1 MCADTE
7 SQKSIKVVMTMDNIK
22 SQLNEYLSGEDLIK
36 ALTVLPPYR
45 EGLESIPERLTAL
58 LDIYKIFIHSKSTP
72 DIYNRLYLALLNSL
86 EKKNTLLEVELQND
100 NFRAI
105 KGLKRYGVIGGLE
118 SFRITG
124 TAGLGKTSSVQR
136 CSEIIADKI
145 LISRNPYREII
156 PIMFIECVAD
166 GSFKSLLYSILQE
179 ADRLLGTSY
188 FASNKHVT
196 ATVDALLAAVSNVL
210 INHVAVLVIDEIER
224 VANDSR
230 KGITLIN
237 YLTQLVNQ
245 SNIAICFVGN
255 ESANRYFEA
264 KEYMSRRTIGIS
276 IRKMDYDDYYY
287 NFVRI
292 LFNYQYTLHRVEFNA
307 EFARLL
313 YKLSSGIPSMLV
325 SLFAETQ
332 RNVILN
338 GTEELTPSAFEAT
351 FKENFSNMAPYI
363 ELEKVKVPTKK
374 ELTEVKT
381 AEPVPLDDQYLLYR
395 IQEQTKRDYQ
405 KFISLLKDTVSVE
418 YVRL

>member
-1 MCADTE
+1 
-7 SQKSIKVVMTMDNIK
+7 MDNVK
-22 SQLNEYLSGEDLIK
+22 EQLNKYLSGDELIK
-36 ALTVLPPYR
+36 ALTALPPYR
-45 EGLESIPERLTAL
+45 EGLTDIPDRLTAL
-58 LDIYKIFIHSKSTP
+58 LDIYKIFIPSRSTL

-86 EKKNTLLEVELQND
+86 EKKSTLLEVSLQND
-100 NFRAI
+100 NFRAV

-136 CSEIIADKI
+136 CSEIITDKI
-145 LISRNPYREII
+145 LISSNPYREII
-156 PIMFIECVAD
+156 PILFIECVAD

-179 ADRLLGTSY
+179 VDRLLNTTY
-188 FASNKHVT
+188 FVSNRHVT

-255 ESANRYFEA
+255 ESANRYFET
-264 KEYMSRRTIGIS
+264 KGYMSRRTIGIS
-276 IRKMDYDDYYY
+276 INKMEYDDYYF

-292 LFNYQYTLHRVEFNA
+292 LFNYQYTLKKVEFNA

-313 YKLSSGIPSMLV
+313 YKLSNGIPSMLV

-332 RNVILN
+332 RNVILS
-338 GTEELTPSAFEAT
+338 GKEELTPAAFEAT
-351 FKENFSNMAPYI
+351 FKDNFSTMAPYI
-363 ELEKVKVPTKK
+363 ELEKIKVPVKK
-374 ELTEVKT
+374 EAAEVKINKT
-381 AEPVPLDDQYLLYR
+381 IPIDEQYLLYR
-395 IQEQTKRDYQ
+395 IKEQSGKDFN
-405 KFISLLKDTVSVE
+405 KFISSLKDYIAVE
-418 YVRL
+418 YIAL

>member
-1 MCADTE
+1 
-7 SQKSIKVVMTMDNIK
+7 MDNLK
-22 SQLNEYLSGEDLIK
+22 EQLNKYLSGDELIN

-45 EGLESIPERLTAL
+45 EGLTDIPDRLTAL
-58 LDIYKIFIHSKSTP
+58 LDIYKIYIPSKSAT

-100 NFRAI
+100 NFRAV

-136 CSEIIADKI
+136 CAEIITDKK
-145 LISRNPYREII
+145 LISNNPYKEII
-156 PIMFIECVAD
+156 PVLFIECVAD

-179 ADRLLGTSY
+179 VDRLLNTSY
-188 FASNKHVT
+188 FVSNRHVT

-255 ESANRYFEA
+255 ESANRYFET

-287 NFVRI
+287 NFVRT
-292 LFNYQYTLHRVEFNA
+292 LFNYQYTLKKVEFNA
-307 EFARLL
+307 EYARLL
-313 YKLSSGIPSMLV
+313 YKLSNGIPSMLV

-332 RNVILN
+332 RSAILS
-338 GTEELTPSAFEAT
+338 GKEELTPAEFETT
-351 FKENFSNMAPYI
+351 FKDNFSTMAPYI
-363 ELEKVKVPTKK
+363 ELDKIKIPVKK
-374 ELTEVKT
+374 EVTEIIESKS
-381 AEPVPLDDQYLLYR
+381 VPIDEQYLLYR
-395 IQEQTKRDYQ
+395 IREQSGKDLNR
-405 KFISLLKDTVSVE
+405 FIGLLKDYIGVE
-418 YVRL
+418 YIKL

>member
-1 MCADTE
+1 
-7 SQKSIKVVMTMDNIK
+7 MDNLK
-22 SQLNEYLSGEDLIK
+22 EQLNKYLSGDELIN

-45 EGLESIPERLTAL
+45 EGLTDIPDRLTAL
-58 LDIYKIFIHSKSTP
+58 LDIYKIYIPSKSAT

-100 NFRAI
+100 NFRAV

-136 CSEIIADKI
+136 CAEIITDKK
-145 LISRNPYREII
+145 LISNNPYKEII
-156 PIMFIECVAD
+156 PVLFIECVAD

-179 ADRLLGTSY
+179 VDRLLNTSY
-188 FASNKHVT
+188 FASNRHVT

-255 ESANRYFEA
+255 ESANRYFET

-292 LFNYQYTLHRVEFNA
+292 LFNYQYTLKKVEFNA
-307 EFARLL
+307 EYARLL
-313 YKLSSGIPSMLV
+313 YKLSNGIPSMLV

-332 RNVILN
+332 RSAILS
-338 GTEELTPSAFEAT
+338 GKEELTPAEFETT
-351 FKENFSNMAPYI
+351 FKDNFSTMAPYI
-363 ELEKVKVPTKK
+363 ELDKIKIPVKK
-374 ELTEVKT
+374 EVTEIIESKS
-381 AEPVPLDDQYLLYR
+381 VPIDEQYLLYR
-395 IQEQTKRDYQ
+395 IREQSGKDLIR
-405 KFISLLKDTVSVE
+405 FIGLLKDYIDVE
-418 YVRL
+418 YIKL

>member
-1 MCADTE
+1 
-7 SQKSIKVVMTMDNIK
+7 MDNLK
-22 SQLNEYLSGEDLIK
+22 EQLNKYLSGDELIN

-45 EGLESIPERLTAL
+45 EGLTDIPDRLTAL
-58 LDIYKIFIHSKSTP
+58 LDIYKIYIPSKSAT

-100 NFRAI
+100 NFRAV

-136 CSEIIADKI
+136 CAEIITDKK
-145 LISRNPYREII
+145 LISNNPYKEII
-156 PIMFIECVAD
+156 PVLFIECVAD

-179 ADRLLGTSY
+179 VDRLLNTSY
-188 FASNKHVT
+188 FASNRHVT

-255 ESANRYFEA
+255 ESANRYFET

-292 LFNYQYTLHRVEFNA
+292 LFNYQYTLKKVEFNA
-307 EFARLL
+307 EYARLL
-313 YKLSSGIPSMLV
+313 YKLSNGIPSMLV
-325 SLFAETQ
+325 SLFAEIG
-332 RNVILN
+332 RAHV
-338 GTEELTPSAFEAT
+338 
-351 FKENFSNMAPYI
+351 
-363 ELEKVKVPTKK
+363 
-374 ELTEVKT
+374 
-381 AEPVPLDDQYLLYR
+381 
-395 IQEQTKRDYQ
+395 
-405 KFISLLKDTVSVE
+405 
-418 YVRL
+418 

>member
-1 MCADTE
+1 
-7 SQKSIKVVMTMDNIK
+7 MDNVK
-22 SQLNEYLSGEDLIK
+22 EQLNKYLSGDELIK

-45 EGLESIPERLTAL
+45 EGLTDIPNRLTAL
-58 LDIYKIFIHSKSTP
+58 LDIYKIFIPSRRAP

-86 EKKNTLLEVELQND
+86 EKKNTLLEVSLQND
-100 NFRAI
+100 NFRAV

-136 CSEIIADKI
+136 CSEIITDKI
-145 LISRNPYREII
+145 LISSNPYREII
-156 PIMFIECVAD
+156 PILFIECVAD

-179 ADRLLGTSY
+179 VDRLLNTTY
-188 FASNKHVT
+188 FVSNRHVT

-245 SNIAICFVGN
+245 SNVAICFVGN
-255 ESANRYFEA
+255 ESANRYFET

-276 IRKMDYDDYYY
+276 INKMEYDDYYF

-292 LFNYQYTLHRVEFNA
+292 LFNYQYTLHKVEFNV

-313 YKLSSGIPSMLV
+313 YKLSNGIPSMLV

-332 RNVILN
+332 RNVILS
-338 GTEELTPSAFEAT
+338 GKEELSPAAFEAT
-351 FKENFSNMAPYI
+351 FKDNFSTMVPYI
-363 ELEKVKVPTKK
+363 ELGKIKVPVKK
-374 ELTEVKT
+374 EVAEVKANT
-381 AEPVPLDDQYLLYR
+381 IIAIDEQYLLYR
-395 IQEQTKRDYQ
+395 VREQSGKDFN
-405 KFISLLKDTVSVE
+405 KFISLLKDNIAVE
-418 YVRL
+418 YIKL

>member
-1 MCADTE
+1 
-7 SQKSIKVVMTMDNIK
+7 MDNLK
-22 SQLNEYLSGEDLIK
+22 EQLNKYLSGDELIN

-45 EGLESIPERLTAL
+45 EGLTDIPDRLTAL
-58 LDIYKIFIHSKSTP
+58 LDIYKIYIPSKSAT

-100 NFRAI
+100 NFRVV

-136 CSEIIADKI
+136 CAEIITDKK
-145 LISRNPYREII
+145 LISNNPYKEII
-156 PIMFIECVAD
+156 PVLFIECVAD

-179 ADRLLGTSY
+179 VDRLLNTSY
-188 FASNKHVT
+188 FVSNRHVT

-255 ESANRYFEA
+255 ESANRYFET

-292 LFNYQYTLHRVEFNA
+292 LFNYQYTLKKVEFNA
-307 EFARLL
+307 EYARLL
-313 YKLSSGIPSMLV
+313 YKLSNGIPSMLV

-332 RNVILN
+332 RSAILS
-338 GTEELTPSAFEAT
+338 GKEELTPAEFETT
-351 FKENFSNMAPYI
+351 FKDNFSTMAPYI
-363 ELEKVKVPTKK
+363 ELDKIKIPVKK
-374 ELTEVKT
+374 EVTEIIESKS
-381 AEPVPLDDQYLLYR
+381 VPIDEQYLLYR
-395 IQEQTKRDYQ
+395 IREQSGKDLIR
-405 KFISLLKDTVSVE
+405 FIGLLKDYIDVE
-418 YVRL
+418 YIKL

>member
-1 MCADTE
+1 MD
-7 SQKSIKVVMTMDNIK
+7 KIKE
-22 SQLNEYLSGEDLIK
+22 QLNKYLSGDELIK

-45 EGLESIPERLTAL
+45 EGLTDIPDRLTAL
-58 LDIYKIFIHSKSTP
+58 LEIYKIFIPSRSTP

-86 EKKNTLLEVELQND
+86 EKKNTLLEVGLQND
-100 NFRAI
+100 NFRAV

-136 CSEIIADKI
+136 CSEIITDKI
-145 LISRNPYREII
+145 LKSSNPYREII
-156 PIMFIECVAD
+156 PILFIECVAD

-179 ADRLLGTSY
+179 VDRSLNTSY
-188 FASNKHVT
+188 FVSNKHVT

-255 ESANRYFEA
+255 ESANRYFET

-276 IRKMDYDDYYY
+276 INKMDYDDYYY
-287 NFVRI
+287 SFVRV
-292 LFNYQYTLHRVEFNA
+292 LFNYQYTLKKAEFSA
-307 EFARLL
+307 EFARVL
-313 YKLSSGIPSMLV
+313 YKLSNGIPSMLV
-325 SLFAETQ
+325 SLFVETQ
-332 RNVILN
+332 RNVILS
-338 GTEELTPSAFEAT
+338 GKEELTPATFEAT
-351 FKENFSNMAPYI
+351 FKDNFSTMAPHI
-363 ELEKVKVPTKK
+363 ELEKIKVPVKK
-374 ELTEVKT
+374 EVAEVRETKT
-381 AEPVPLDDQYLLYR
+381 VPFEEQYLLYR
-395 IQEQTKRDYQ
+395 IREQAGKDFN
-405 KFISLLKDTVSVE
+405 KFIGLLKDNIAVE
-418 YVRL
+418 YIKP

>member
-1 MCADTE
+1 
-7 SQKSIKVVMTMDNIK
+7 MDNLK
-22 SQLNEYLSGEDLIK
+22 EQLNKYLAGEELIK
-36 ALTVLPPYR
+36 ELTVLPPYR
-45 EGLESIPERLTAL
+45 EGLTDIADRLAAL
-58 LDIYKIFIHSKSTP
+58 LDIYKIFIPSRSAV
-72 DIYNRLYLALLNSL
+72 DIYNRLYMAILNSL
-86 EKKNTLLEVELQND
+86 EKKNTLFEVRLQND

-136 CSEIIADKI
+136 CSEIIADRI
-145 LISRNPYREII
+145 LTSSNPKREII
-156 PIMFIECVAD
+156 PVLFIECVAD

-179 ADRLLGTSY
+179 IDRLLATTY

-196 ATVDALLAAVSNVL
+196 TTVDALLAAVSNVL

-224 VANDSR
+224 VANDTH

-255 ESANRYFEA
+255 ESANRYFET

-276 IRKMDYDDYYY
+276 IHKMNYDDYYY

-292 LFNYQYTLHRVEFNA
+292 LFNYQYTLRKVEFNA
-307 EFARLL
+307 EYARLL
-313 YKLSSGIPSMLV
+313 YKLSNGIPAMLV

-338 GTEELTPSAFEAT
+338 GEEELTSVAFEAT
-351 FKENFSNMAPYI
+351 FKDNFSTMAPYI
-363 ELEKVKVPTKK
+363 KQDKTKVPIKK
-374 ELTEVKT
+374 ETVEANETVAIDK
-381 AEPVPLDDQYLLYR
+381 QNLLHSVR
-395 IQEQTKRDYQ
+395 ERSGKDINR
-405 KFISLLKDTVSVE
+405 FIGLLKDSVSVE
-418 YVRL
+418 YVKLC

>member
-1 MCADTE
+1 
-7 SQKSIKVVMTMDNIK
+7 MDNLK
-22 SQLNEYLSGEDLIK
+22 EQLNKYLSGDELIN

-45 EGLESIPERLTAL
+45 EGVTDIPDRLTAL
-58 LDIYKIFIHSKSTP
+58 LDIYKIYIPSKSAT
-72 DIYNRLYLALLNSL
+72 DIYNRLYFALLNSL

-100 NFRAI
+100 NFRAV

-136 CSEIIADKI
+136 CAEIITDKK
-145 LISRNPYREII
+145 LISNNPYKEII
-156 PIMFIECVAD
+156 PVLFIECVAD

-179 ADRLLGTSY
+179 VDRLLNTSY
-188 FASNKHVT
+188 FASNRHVT

-255 ESANRYFEA
+255 ESANRYFET

-292 LFNYQYTLHRVEFNA
+292 LFNYQYTLKKVEFNA
-307 EFARLL
+307 EYARLL
-313 YKLSSGIPSMLV
+313 YKLSNGIPSMLV

-332 RNVILN
+332 RSAILS
-338 GTEELTPSAFEAT
+338 GKEELTPAEFETT
-351 FKENFSNMAPYI
+351 FKDNFSTMAPYI
-363 ELEKVKVPTKK
+363 ELDKIKIPVKK
-374 ELTEVKT
+374 EVTEIIESKS
-381 AEPVPLDDQYLLYR
+381 VPIDEQYLLYR
-395 IQEQTKRDYQ
+395 IREQSGKDLNR
-405 KFISLLKDTVSVE
+405 FIGLLKDYIGVE
-418 YVRL
+418 YIKL

>member
-1 MCADTE
+1 
-7 SQKSIKVVMTMDNIK
+7 MDNVK
-22 SQLNEYLSGEDLIK
+22 EQLNQYLSGETLIR

-58 LDIYKIFIHSKSTP
+58 LDIYKIFIPSRSTP
-72 DIYNRLYLALLNSL
+72 DIYNRLYLAILNSL
-86 EKKNTLLEVELQND
+86 EKKNTLLEVGLQND

-145 LISRNPYREII
+145 LISSNPYREII
-156 PIMFIECVAD
+156 PVLFIECVAD

-179 ADRLLGTSY
+179 VDRLLDTSY
-188 FASNKHVT
+188 FVSNRHIT

-255 ESANRYFEA
+255 ESANRYFET

-292 LFNYQYTLHRVEFNA
+292 LFGYQYTLHRVEFNA
-307 EFARLL
+307 EFARIL
-313 YKLSSGIPSMLV
+313 YRLSNGIPSMLV

-332 RNVILN
+332 RSVILS
-338 GTEELTPSAFEAT
+338 GKEELTPAAFETT
-351 FKENFSNMAPYI
+351 FRENFSTMAPYI
-363 ELEKVKVPTKK
+363 ELEKVKVSSKK
-374 ELTEVKT
+374 EVVAVKSI
-381 AEPVPLDDQYLLYR
+381 ESVPLDDQYLLYR
-395 IQEQTKRDYQ
+395 IREQTKTDYQ
-405 KFISLLKDTVSVE
+405 KFISLLKDSVSVE
-418 YVRL
+418 YVKL